1 MGLFDITYS
10 LQVQRLLPPNLRSI
24 NITNM
29 LNAVMYQLQFISD
42 KSIKFGRIGYIEKVT
57 ETPTTLTLLPSITQ
71 WSNVTAYTKGDK
83 VYMPFSAVYIAIQ
96 DNTNQQPDISSS
108 WEKYN
113 DDVFGFETKVFVNGQ
128 LASLEYLLNIWCYG
142 VYNGALVSTPRNTIY
157 IENNITDNQ
166 VFHIGL
172 TTEDSSK
179 IFIDNPD
186 EFIGL
191 VGTENTPQY
200 DFSVNVP
207 TGFASI
213 DQLRSV
219 VNKYKLIGTTYT
231 INFY

>member
-10 LQVQRLLPPNLRSI
+10 LQVSRLLPPNLRSLNISNAI
-24 NITNM
+24 NSII
-29 LNAVMYQLQFISD
+29 YQLQFISD
-42 KSIKFGRIGYIEKVT
+42 KSIKFGRIGYVEKVA
-57 ETPTTLTLLPSITQ
+57 ETPTTLTLQPNITQ
-71 WSNVTAYTKGDK
+71 WNNATAYNKGDK
-83 VYMPFSAVYIAIQ
+83 VYMPFSAVYIATSS
-96 DNTNQQPDISSS
+96 NTNQQPDISSS

-113 DDVFGFETKVFVNGQ
+113 DDIFGFETKVLINGQ
-128 LASLEYLLNIWCYG
+128 LASLEYVLNIWCYG
-142 VYNGALVSTPRNTIY
+142 VYNGALKPTPRNTIY
-157 IENNITDNQ
+157 IENNTTGNQ

-179 IFIDNPD
+179 IFIENAE

-207 TGFASI
+207 TGFAFVE
-213 DQLRSV
+213 QLTGI

-231 INFY
+231 INYY